1 MPEPREFICE
11 AYRFEQATG
20 ALSLRYAFDTGQRFE
35 EHIVFPVGARQLTA
49 QEGEALDR
57 LFRMLLLAC
66 GVSYY
71 KAFAPARLTC
81 GAFPI
86 DRPTVAFFTD
96 FYVNGLAE
104 FAYRNGIDLASRLH
118 IAVDAI
124 DAPSAIGLALP
135 RRTCVPVGGGK
146 DSIVTIEC
154 LKQAG
159 EPLVLFSL
167 GKAAPIEATIA
178 EAALPAIHVTRRL
191 DAALF
196 DLNAAGALNGHVP
209 ITGILSMIVLAC
221 AIICGFD
228 TIAMSNEHS
237 ASAPNV
243 MDVNHQWSKSFEFEQ
258 ALQRHVARHIVGDIK
273 YFSFLRPLTEIAI
286 ARRFSRHPGYMPI
299 FRSCNAAFRQAPEQR
314 ATGWCCDCPKCRF
327 VFLALAPFVAKSHLV
342 ATFGRN
348 MLDDATQIEG
358 FAELCGVAR
367 FKPFECVGEIEES
380 AATLRHLASMADWH
394 GDAVVC
400 AIAPRVPAADF
411 ASLFAPRSPHAVPD
425 RFLAMLDACG

>member
-1 MPEPREFICE
+1 MPEPRDFICE
-11 AYRFEQATG
+11 AYQFDPASG
-20 ALSLRYAFDTGQRFE
+20 ALSLHYAFDSGQRFE
-35 EHIVFPVGARQLTA
+35 ERIVFPVGTRQFA
-49 QEGEALDR
+49 PQESEGLDR
-57 LFRMLLLAC
+57 VFRMLLLAC

-71 KAFAPARLTC
+71 KAFAPGRVVC
-81 GAFPI
+81 KAFPI
-86 DRPTVAFFTD
+86 DRATSAFFND
-96 FYVNGLAE
+96 FYVKGLAE

-118 IAVDAI
+118 IVADAI
-124 DAPSAIGLALP
+124 DAPSAVKLAMP

-146 DSIVTIEC
+146 DSTVTIEC

-178 EAALPAIHVTRRL
+178 EAGLPAIHVRRRL
-191 DAALF
+191 DPVLF

-243 MDVNHQWSKSFEFEQ
+243 MDVNHQWSKSFGFEQ
-258 ALQRHVARHIVGDIK
+258 ALQRHVAQHVVDGIE

-286 ARRFSRHPGYMPI
+286 AHRFARHSAYLPI

-314 ATGWCCDCPKCRF
+314 TTGWCCDCPKCRF
-327 VFLALAPFVAKSHLV
+327 VYLALAPFVEKPRLI
-342 ATFGRN
+342 ATFGRD
-348 MLDDATQIEG
+348 MLNDAAQTEG
-358 FAELCGVAR
+358 FAELCGTSR

-380 AATLRHLASMADWH
+380 AATMRHIATVADWRNE
-394 GDAVVC
+394 VVVRSL
-400 AIAPRVPAADF
+400 APHVPAADF
-411 ASLFAPRSPHAVPD
+411 ASLFAPRGPHAVPD
-425 RFLAMLDACG
+425 RFMAMLDACG